1 MSNIVLRNTII
12 SIILIIALFIIVLL
26 RDQSPYGKNQSSFAA
41 VPKNGIT
48 RIELSDNKNNLVLS
62 KEGDT
67 WSVNG
72 TGESRK
78 SAILFLIRI
87 LTEMRIKSPVTPD
100 MFSGEIIQTG
110 ISPVRVRVFENNR
123 LLKSFLVYK
132 TGSNPHGNIMK
143 MSERSKPFIVYV
155 PGYDADIGS
164 AFITSELFWQP
175 FNIFN
180 LLPSEISSVTLENLA
195 DTASSFA
202 ITSMKGTFTLS
213 DTRRHLPGLDS
224 SRIKRYL
231 SYFTRVP
238 FENWAFDMTDEARD
252 KIMSQNPVY
261 RITVKNTAGEEI
273 VLTMWERYD
282 GQTGAKDSDRLL
294 GKSNTSDEFF
304 IIRYFDIDP
313 LLKKRSYFC
322 Q

>member
-1 MSNIVLRNTII
+1 MSNIVLRNTLI
-12 SIILIIALFIIVLL
+12 SVILIIVLFIIVLL
-26 RDQSPYGKNQSSFAA
+26 RDKSPYGKKQSSFAA
-41 VPKNGIT
+41 VPKKEIT
-48 RIELSDNKNNLVLS
+48 RIELTDNENNLILS
-62 KEGDT
+62 KEGET
-67 WSVNG
+67 WFVNG

-87 LTEMRIKSPVTPD
+87 LTEMRIKSPVSPD
-100 MFSGEIIQTG
+100 MFGDTIVQKG
-110 ISPVRVRVFENNR
+110 ISPVRVRVFEKSR

-155 PGYDADIGS
+155 PGYDTDIGS

-175 FNIFN
+175 YNIFN
-180 LLPSEISSVTLENLA
+180 LLPSEILSVKLENPA

-202 ITSMKGTFTLS
+202 ITGTGGTFVLS
-213 DTRRHLPGLDS
+213 DTRNNLTGWDS
-224 SRIKRYL
+224 SRVRRYI

-238 FENWAFDMTDEARD
+238 FEDWAFDISSDQKE
-252 KIMSQNPVY
+252 KITSQDPLY
-261 RITVKNTAGEEI
+261 RITVRKTGGEEI
-273 VLTMWERYD
+273 VLTLWERYN
-282 GQTGAKDSDRLL
+282 GQTGNKDSDRLL
-294 GKSNTSDEFF
+294 GKSSTSDELF

-313 LLKKRSYFC
+313 LLKKRSYFS